1 MSDET
6 QPRTDIGAVLVLMC
20 PRNHHV
26 GNLIQTSPI
35 APDSILYEPAGGR
48 VKPWDIHIE
57 DGLLIVAC
65 GACGLGQKVYEEA
78 QALKADLNAQ
88 TAAGV
93 IRATHNLKCW
103 SG

>member
-26 GNLIQTSPI
+26 GNLIQTSLT
-35 APDSILYEPAGGR
+35 APDSILYERAGGR
-48 VKPWDIHIE
+48 VQPWEMHFE
-57 DGLLIVAC
+57 DGLFIVAC

-88 TAAGV
+88 TAAGA
-93 IRATHNLKCW
+93 IRATHNLKYW